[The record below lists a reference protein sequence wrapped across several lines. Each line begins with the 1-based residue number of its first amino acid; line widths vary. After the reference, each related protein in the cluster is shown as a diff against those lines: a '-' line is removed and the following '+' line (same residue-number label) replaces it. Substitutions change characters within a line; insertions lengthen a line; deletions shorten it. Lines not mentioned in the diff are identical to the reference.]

1 MTAQSTINDSSYSI
15 NHYVGLAKQGDK
27 AAFTALLAK
36 VSNTVSSIAL
46 AITKNVQDSEDVCQL
61 VFIKMWQQL
70 EQLNN
75 NDSLLPWLRQVT
87 RYTALNFIRDK
98 KGERQQNHDEQAL
111 ESLLEQV
118 CEQDQHEKT
127 LIKKQQSE
135 LIKGLLDKLPDET
148 REIVILYYRE
158 DSNSRLVANLLDLK
172 EATVRKRIQRARDLI
187 KESVLA
193 KYGKVILA
201 TAPVSLVS
209 VFATTAMTAS
219 PVAASTFAYSAVSKN
234 SHWLSKLIASLGGA
248 AIGGVLAILANSFA
262 INKVLKHI
270 DNQADIDTLKRIK
283 WRSNLLIAFTS
294 LLFGLSYIYS
304 SGWLFPV
311 LTYALFIAGLV
322 VNVSATNR
330 ISIEN
335 LQRQTTVNPR
345 AEKLL
350 KLTRFGCVVGWILGG
365 GGGTLGLLYGLYMSG
380 RFAVLF

>member
-1 MTAQSTINDSSYSI
+1 MSASSNINASSDAI

-75 NDSLLPWLRQVT
+75 NDSLLPWIRQVT

-98 KGERQQNHDEQAL
+98 KTSRQQSIDNEAVENMLELACDSEQHDTA
-111 ESLLEQV
+111 
-118 CEQDQHEKT
+118 
-127 LIKKQQSE
+127 LIKAQQNM
-135 LIKGLLDKLPDET
+135 LIKNLLDKLPDET
-148 REIVILYYRE
+148 REIVLLYYRE
-158 DSNSRLVANLLDLK
+158 ESNSRVVADLLDLN
-172 EATVRKRIQRARDLI
+172 EATVRKRIQRARDVI
-187 KESVLA
+187 KESILA

-201 TAPVSLVS
+201 TAPFGLVS

-234 SHWLSKLIASLGGA
+234 SHWLSKLIVSLGGA
-248 AIGGVLAILANSFA
+248 AIGGVLAIVANSFA

-270 DNQADIDTLKRIK
+270 DNQTDIDTLKRIK

-304 SGWLFPV
+304 DGWLFPV

-322 VNVSATNR
+322 VNVTATNR

-335 LQRQTTVNPR
+335 LERQAKVNPR
-345 AEKLL
+345 AGKQI
-350 KLTRFGCVVGWILGG
+350 KRTRFWCVVGWILGG

-380 RFAVLF
+380 RFVVLF